1 MLSETLQVFLK
12 SSMARFE
19 IADESLAVADFD
31 EHTAKVTVKGQT
43 LGLPFDGG
51 DGAFQ
56 FRHLVSH
63 RGHLLPCSL
72 HFPDDDLEAFEFAHG
87 LAEGRPLK
95 NAVVPTRPH
104 LPR

>member
-1 MLSETLQVFLK
+1 MLCETLQVFLK
-12 SSMARFE
+12 ASMARFE

-31 EHTAKVTVKGQT
+31 KHTTKMTVKGQT
-43 LGLPFDGG
+43 LGLAFDGG

-87 LAEGRPLK
+87 LGEGRPLK

-104 LPR
+104 PLR